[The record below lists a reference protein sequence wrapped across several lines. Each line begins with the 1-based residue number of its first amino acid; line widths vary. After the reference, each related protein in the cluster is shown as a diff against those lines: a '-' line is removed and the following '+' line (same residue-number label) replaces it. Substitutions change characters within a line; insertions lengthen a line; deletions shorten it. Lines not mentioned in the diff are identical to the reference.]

1 MATKEEISMVGFA
14 LVAYAGDARTAAL
27 KALDAAESG
36 DFVTA
41 GEKVKEARND
51 INDAHNQQTKVLSE
65 EAGGANMDVTF
76 IMVHG
81 QDTLMTTMLL
91 IDETEYLIRMLK
103 RIKALEDAAK

>member
-1 MATKEEISMVGFA
+1 M
-14 LVAYAGDARTAAL
+14 

-36 DFVTA
+36 DFATA
-41 GEKVKEARND
+41 ADKVKEARSD
-51 INDAHNQQTKVLSE
+51 INDAHNQQTKILSE

-103 RIKALEDAAK
+103 RIKALEDKSK

>member
-14 LVAYAGDARTAAL
+14 LVAYAGDGRTAAL
-27 KALDAAESG
+27 HALDAAEAG
-36 DFVTA
+36 DF
-41 GEKVKEARND
+41 EKAEEAIEEAQND
-51 INDAHNQQTKVLSE
+51 INDAHNQQTKILSE

-91 IDETEYLIRMLK
+91 IDETRYLIRILK
-103 RIKALEDAAK
+103 RVKVLEDKAK

>member
-27 KALDAAESG
+27 RALDAAEAG
-36 DFVTA
+36 DFATA
-41 GEKVKEARND
+41 EEQIEEAQND
-51 INDAHNQQTKVLSE
+51 INDAHNQQTKILSE

-91 IDETEYLIRMLK
+91 IDQTRYLIRMLK
-103 RIKALEDAAK
+103 RIKALEDK

>member
-27 KALDAAESG
+27 HALDAAEAG
-36 DFVTA
+36 DFDKA
-41 GEKVKEARND
+41 NAMLDEAQKD
-51 INDAHNQQTKVLSE
+51 INEAHNQQTQLLSK
-65 EAGGANMDVTF
+65 EAGGAQMDVTF

-91 IDETEYLIRMLK
+91 IDQSRYMIRMLK
-103 RIKALEDAAK
+103 RIKQLEEKQ